1 MEKERQSAIKGKP
14 GETVKCRRV
23 VGGET
28 VVREREREGIICTS
42 RVHKEEEGL
51 LER

>member
-28 VVREREREGIICTS
+28 VVRERERRDYMYESGA
-42 RVHKEEEGL
+42 
-51 LER
+51 